1 MPDLQTRDDAS
12 RTRSFAGRIVGT
24 PAFQHGVLALIAAN
38 AVLIGLETSSRLMAA
53 YGPWLLALNWVFQAA
68 FVLEIALRLAAHGS
82 RWPRFFRDG
91 WNAFDVLV
99 VAASLIPAVGMLA
112 TIGRLSRV
120 LRVLRLV
127 SAFPDL
133 RLIVATM
140 IRSIPSMGHVI
151 LLLGLLVYVYG
162 VVGYHLFHAADP
174 ARWGTLGRALLTLF
188 EIVTLE
194 GWVEIQES
202 ALRVTPWAW
211 IYFTSFIVIAV
222 FVVINLFI
230 AVVINNL
237 EAAKNEQ
244 RAERSDPADPIS
256 ARVAR
261 IREELEQ
268 LEASLAGR

>member
-1 MPDLQTRDDAS
+1 MPDLPSTDAN
-12 RTRSFAGRIVGT
+12 RTRSFADRIVGA
-24 PAFQHGVLALIAAN
+24 PAFQHGVLALIGAN
-38 AVLIGLETSSRLMAA
+38 AVLIGLETSGRLMTA
-53 YGPWLLALNWVFQAA
+53 YGPWMLTLNWIFQAA
-68 FVLEIALRLAAHGS
+68 FVVEIGLRIAAHGG
-82 RWPRFFRDG
+82 RWPRYFQDG
-91 WNAFDVLV
+91 WNAFDFLV
-99 VAASLIPAVGMLA
+99 VAASLVPTVGVLA
-112 TIGRLSRV
+112 TIGRLARV

-151 LLLGLLVYVYG
+151 LLLGLLLYVYG
-162 VVGYHLFHAADP
+162 VVGYHLFHAVDP

-237 EAAKNEQ
+237 EAAKKEH
-244 RAERSDPADPIS
+244 RAERSAPADQIG
-256 ARVAR
+256 ARIAR
-261 IREELEQ
+261 IREELDQ
-268 LEASLAGR
+268 LETSLDGR

>member
-1 MPDLQTRDDAS
+1 MPGLQARQDAEL
-12 RTRSFAGRIVGT
+12 TPSFAARVVG
-24 PAFQHGVLALIAAN
+24 ARSFQHGVLALILAN
-38 AVLIGLETSSRLMAA
+38 AMLIGLETSGRLMASH
-53 YGPWLLALNWVFQAA
+53 GQWLLVLNSVFQGA
-68 FVLEIALRLAAHGS
+68 FVVEIALRLAAHGR
-82 RWPRFFRDG
+82 RWARFFHDG
-91 WNAFDVLV
+91 WNVFDFVV
-99 VAASLIPAVGMLA
+99 VAASLIPVVGVLA

-120 LRVLRLV
+120 VRVLRLV

-151 LLLGLLVYVYG
+151 LLLGLLLYAYG
-162 VVGYHLFHAADP
+162 VLGYHLFHVEDP
-174 ARWGTLGRALLTLF
+174 TRWGTLGRALLTLF

-202 ALRVTPWAW
+202 AMRVTPWAW

-237 EAAKNEQ
+237 EAAKRETL
-244 RAERSDPADPIS
+244 AERPDANDIG
-256 ARVAR
+256 ARLAR
-261 IREELEQ
+261 IREELDH
-268 LEASLAGR
+268 LEASVGSR